1 MDAQPHPT
9 DSDDFI
15 TIIGATMAEITGAF
29 REQGLAERQFTI
41 VHRTGRHRFTR
52 VTDGTSEPMFEGEPL
67 IAATFAR
74 RAGA

>member
-1 MDAQPHPT
+1 MDAPQQPN
-9 DSDDFI
+9 DDDFI

-29 REQGLAERQFTI
+29 RAQGLAERQFAI

-52 VTDGTSEPMFEGEPL
+52 VTDGASEQMFEGEPL

-74 RAGA
+74 RPGA

>member
-1 MDAQPHPT
+1 MSQQLYNH

-15 TIIGATMAEITGAF
+15 TIIAATMAEITDAF
-29 REQGLAERQFTI
+29 RAQGLAEREFAI

-52 VTDGTSEPMFEGEPL
+52 VNDGASEQMFEGEPL

-74 RAGA
+74 RPRS

>member
-1 MDAQPHPT
+1 MDAPQQPN
-9 DSDDFI
+9 DDDFI

-29 REQGLAERQFTI
+29 REQGLAERQFAI

-52 VTDGTSEPMFEGEPL
+52 VTDGASETMFEGEPL